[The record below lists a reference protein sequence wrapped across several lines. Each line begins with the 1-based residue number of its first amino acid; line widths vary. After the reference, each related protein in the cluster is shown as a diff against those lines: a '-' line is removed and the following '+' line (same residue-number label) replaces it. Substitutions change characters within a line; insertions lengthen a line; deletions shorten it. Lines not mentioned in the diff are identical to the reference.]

1 MARNSRFFSGATARE
16 SPSEPTRRG
25 GTLTAPEALD
35 VLRSRYRS
43 EREKRI
49 RPDGNQQYVKPVGA
63 LAGFLDD
70 PFSRPAERDPVTD
83 HTTVTC
89 IGGGFAGLITAAALK
104 DAGVDDVRIVD
115 KAGDVG
121 GTWYW
126 NRYPGAQCD
135 TASMVYMPLLEET
148 GHRPSE
154 KYAHG
159 PELFEHCQRIAKHYG
174 LYENALFNTQVR
186 DLEWDATRAVWIV
199 RTNRGDRFTS
209 RFVTLGVGPLHALK
223 LPGVPGI
230 ADFAGRAFHTS
241 RWDYAYTG
249 GDPAG
254 APLSGLAHRR
264 VAVIG
269 TGATGVQLVPALA
282 RDCRELFVV
291 QRTPS
296 SVDVRDNHPIDPDW
310 FAQVARPG
318 WQRRWLENFAASQ
331 GIGGPADDL
340 VMDGWTAL
348 SRTVNAGMSRIPETE
363 RTLEAMLA
371 AYEAADFEVMS
382 RIRDRVD
389 AVVEDPAVAAGLK
402 AWYRQ
407 TCKRPCFHDE
417 YLQAFNRPNTHL
429 LETDGK
435 GVERI
440 TRTGLVVA
448 GTEYPVDCI
457 VFASGFEVG
466 TEYTKRAGFRVTGR
480 GRAKLARHWADG
492 MRTLHGIHVHGFP
505 NAFLVQQL
513 QGASLLSNVPHNYRE
528 AAQAIAQTVGHV
540 LASGAREVE
549 VSAGAEDAWIRL
561 LQTNPLAK
569 LRPRDCTPGYYNN
582 EGHDLEPRSRLN
594 LGHPQGALAF
604 FALLARWRDSGA
616 YEGLEFR

>member
-1 MARNSRFFSGATARE
+1 MTS
-16 SPSEPTRRG
+16 
-25 GTLTAPEALD
+25 PEALD
-35 VLRSRYRS
+35 ALRGRYLL
-43 EREKRI
+43 ERDKRI
-49 RPDGNQQYVKPVGA
+49 RPDGNLQYVKPVGA

-70 PFSRPAERDPVTD
+70 PFGRPAEREPVTD
-83 HTTVTC
+83 HNTVTC

-148 GHRPSE
+148 GHMPSE

-159 PELFEHCQRIAKHYG
+159 PEIFEQCQRIAKHYR
-174 LYENALFNTQVR
+174 LYENALFHTQVR
-186 DLEWDATRAVWIV
+186 DLEWDATRAVWTI

-209 RFVTLGVGPLHALK
+209 QFVTLGVGPLHALK

-230 ADFAGRAFHTS
+230 ADFTGKAFHTS

-249 GDPAG
+249 GDPSG
-254 APLSGLAHRR
+254 APLTGLADKR

-269 TGATGVQLVPALA
+269 TGATGVQLVPMLA
-282 RDCRELFVV
+282 RDCRELYVV

-296 SVDVRDNHPIDPDW
+296 SVDVRNNHPIDPDW
-310 FAQVARPG
+310 FAEQAQPG
-318 WQRRWLENFAASQ
+318 WQQRWLDNFAASQ
-331 GIGGPADDL
+331 SVGGTAEDL

-348 SRTVNAGMSRIPETE
+348 SRTVNAGMSRIPESE
-363 RTLEAMLA
+363 RTLETMLA
-371 AYEAADFEVMS
+371 AYEAADVEVMS

-389 AVVEDPAVAAGLK
+389 TVVEDPAVAAALK

-407 TCKRPCFHDE
+407 MCKRPCFHDE
-417 YLQAFNRPNTHL
+417 YLQTFNRPDTHL
-429 LETDGK
+429 LDTDGK

-440 TRTGLVVA
+440 TADGLVVA
-448 GTEYPVDCI
+448 GVEYPVDCLI
-457 VFASGFEVG
+457 FASGFEVG
-466 TEYTKRAGFRVTGR
+466 TEYTKRAGFTVTGR
-480 GRAKLARHWADG
+480 NRRKLSRYWADG
-492 MRTLHGIHVHGFP
+492 MRTLHGIHVNGFP

-513 QGASLLSNVPHNYRE
+513 QGANLLSNVPHNFTE
-528 AAQAIAQTVGHV
+528 AAKAIALTVRKV
-540 LASGAREVE
+540 VRDDLREVE
-549 VSAGAEDAWIRL
+549 VGAGAEEAWIQL

-582 EGHDLEPRSRLN
+582 EGHDPEPRSRLN
-594 LGHPQGALAF
+594 LGHPQGPLAF
-604 FALLARWRDSGA
+604 FALLARWRDTGTF
-616 YEGLEFR
+616 EGLEFR